1 MTDPKGVK
9 MAPDGA
15 GITTENIIGVTME
28 DLPVKD
34 RDELECEQQQEI
46 EAEVEERRK
55 KKLACFQKTRCGV
68 VKKGDT
74 TRASQPV
81 SSPFN
86 LEELVHMIDVSVNS
100 KYGVDLERITCTL
113 TNSLHSSLETFK
125 LEYKQDIDNSLGEG
139 MGKRR

>member
-15 GITTENIIGVTME
+15 GITAENIIGMTME

-55 KKLACFQKTRCGV
+55 KKLACF
-68 VKKGDT
+68 
-74 TRASQPV
+74 
-81 SSPFN
+81 
-86 LEELVHMIDVSVNS
+86 
-100 KYGVDLERITCTL
+100 
-113 TNSLHSSLETFK
+113 
-125 LEYKQDIDNSLGEG
+125 
-139 MGKRR
+139 